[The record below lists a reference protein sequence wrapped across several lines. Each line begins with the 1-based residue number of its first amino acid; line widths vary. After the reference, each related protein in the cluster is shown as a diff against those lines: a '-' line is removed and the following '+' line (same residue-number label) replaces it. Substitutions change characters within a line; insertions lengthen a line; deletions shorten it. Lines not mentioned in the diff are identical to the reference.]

1 MKVESCIYRLAIP
14 NLAGGQFPL
23 ILMMKNFI
31 CLATIAATVGTL
43 ITPGSVRAQSLYQG
57 FPSGTSSSTT
67 IYVPPIE
74 TTTTTTTTQIAPT
87 NIYPSNNSFGTS
99 TTTTSYG
106 GGYPIHH
113 RRQHYQP
120 TIILQQQNIYPRA
133 VQSSCSTSI
142 IGSPIPSPIALDR
155 SGQPCR

>member
-1 MKVESCIYRLAIP
+1 MKKFIYLTTIVTAVLLAP
-14 NLAGGQFPL
+14 
-23 ILMMKNFI
+23 
-31 CLATIAATVGTL
+31 TL
-43 ITPGSVRAQSLYQG
+43 VKAQGYPYSGSS
-57 FPSGTSSSTT
+57 TTT

-74 TTTTTTTTQIAPT
+74 TTTTTTSQVVPT
-87 NIYPSNNSFGTS
+87 NIYSNNNSFGTS

-106 GGYPIHH
+106 SAYPLIRH
-113 RRQHYQP
+113 RRQYPQP
-120 TIILQQQNIYPRA
+120 TVIIQQQNIYPSA